1 MRFISSAL
9 VHALIVKA
17 LELSAEPHMPDLL
30 DRYPLTAG
38 SYHEMLD
45 ASGAVRPHWLR
56 FYEHL
61 QRSTP
66 AQLVQRQALV
76 ARQIQENGVTYN
88 VYADPK
94 GADRPWELDLLP
106 HLIPVEEWQ
115 QVAAGIAQRA
125 RLLNAVLAD
134 VYGPQTLIAEGLLP
148 TELVFGHNNFLWPC
162 QGVVPPE
169 GTFLHAYA
177 VDLART
183 PDGRWWVTADRTQA
197 PSGAGYALENR
208 VIVSR
213 AFPELYRDLDVQHL
227 SGFFRTLQET
237 LARQAPSSNEAPLV
251 VLLTPGRFNESYF
264 EHLYLAGQLGYPL
277 VEGSDLTVRDATVY
291 LKTLGGLRRVHAIMR
306 RLDDDFCD
314 PLELRTD
321 SALGVPGLLEAVRQG
336 RVLVANALGSGVLE
350 SPGLLGFLPRIN
362 EHLFGEKLIL
372 PSVATWWC
380 GEPPVLAQA
389 LEKMPE
395 LLIKPAFASQS
406 FAPVLGRDL
415 SDEQRQ
421 ALATRMQAR
430 PYAYV
435 AQEIAQLSHA
445 PIWQGEEGQLQPR
458 AIGMRVY
465 AVATAD
471 GYRVLPGGLTRVAA
485 DADAEVVS
493 MQRGG
498 ASKDTWIVGER
509 SSGSEPWK
517 AGHALGVHDLI
528 RRDPN
533 LPSRVVENL
542 FWFGRY
548 CERCDDSARL
558 LRIILARYID
568 GNDPSALH
576 AAVTLG
582 ERLNLLPKDDPEAP
596 LTLDERLLAAL
607 LGEEW
612 PFSLRSNLQRLQWA
626 ASQVR
631 GKLSRE
637 NWQALVELQR
647 EAMSL
652 ETDAPDLGE
661 LLDFLNRLVMSLAAL
676 SGFALDD
683 MTRDEGWRFLMIGR
697 RIERLQFL
705 STSLAAFLYSDAA
718 CDQDALEWLLELG
731 NSSITYRSRYLALPQ
746 LIPVLDLLLLDEQ
759 NPHAVLFQLK
769 LVARSLKRLN
779 EDFGVPAD
787 NSLVL
792 FTQRLASF
800 DLGCLENGLFGQS
813 SVQAALHGLA
823 DLLQR
828 IGDTSGQVSDRLALR
843 HFAHVDDVSQRTVS
857 V

>member
-1 MRFISSAL
+1 
-9 VHALIVKA
+9 
-17 LELSAEPHMPDLL
+17 MPDLL
-30 DRYPLTAG
+30 DRYPLTPG
-38 SYHEMLD
+38 TYHELLD
-45 ASGAVRPHWLR
+45 DGGAVRAHWRPLL
-56 FYEHL
+56 EQL

-66 AQLVQRQALV
+66 AQLAQRQALL

-106 HLIPVEEWQ
+106 HIIPADEWQ
-115 QVAAGIAQRA
+115 RVAAGIAQRA

-134 VYGPQTLIAEGLLP
+134 LYGPQTLIRDGLLP
-148 TELVFGHNNFLWPC
+148 AELVFGHNNFLWPC
-162 QGVVPPE
+162 QGIQPPA
-169 GTFLHAYA
+169 GTFLHLFA

-208 VIVSR
+208 TIVSR
-213 AFPELYRDLDVQHL
+213 AFPDLYRDLRVHHL
-227 SGFFRTLQET
+227 AGFFRTLQET
-237 LARQAPSSNEAPLV
+237 LVRQAPSDAEAPLV

-264 EHLYLAGQLGYPL
+264 EHLYLARQLGYPL
-277 VEGSDLTVRDATVY
+277 VEGGDLTVRDATVY
-291 LKTLGGLRRVHAIMR
+291 LKTLSGLQRVHAIMR

-350 SPGLLGFLPRIN
+350 SPGLLGFLPQIN
-362 EHLFGEKLIL
+362 QHLFGEELIL
-372 PSVATWWC
+372 PSIATWWC

-389 LEKMPE
+389 LEKLPE
-395 LLIKPAFASQS
+395 LLIKPAFPSQS
-406 FAPVLGRDL
+406 FVPVFGRDL
-415 SDEQRQ
+415 NDEQRQ
-421 ALATRMQAR
+421 ALAERIRAR

-435 AQEIAQLSHA
+435 AQELAQLSQA
-445 PIWQGEEGQLQPR
+445 PIWQAEEGALQPR

-465 AVATAD
+465 AVASAD

-485 DADAEVVS
+485 EADAEVVS

-498 ASKDTWIVGER
+498 ASKDTWVLSERMPSGEQWRTQR
-509 SSGSEPWK
+509 S
-517 AGHALGVHDLI
+517 LGVRDLV
-528 RRDPN
+528 RRDPY

-558 LRIILARYID
+558 LRIMLARYVD
-568 GNDPSALH
+568 GDDPQALQ
-576 AAVTLG
+576 AAVELG
-582 ERLNLLPKDDPEAP
+582 ESLMLLPEEGELP
-596 LTLDERLLAAL
+596 ERLLAAL
-607 LGEEW
+607 LGDDW

-647 EAMSL
+647 EALSL
-652 ETDAPDLGE
+652 ESEDPNFGE

-705 STSLAAFLYSDAA
+705 SSSLAAFLRGIAVF
-718 CDQDALEWLLELG
+718 DQAGLAWLLELG
-731 NSSITYRSRYLALPQ
+731 NSSITYRSRYLAVPQ

-769 LVARSLKRLN
+769 LVSRTLRRLN
-779 EDFGVPAD
+779 DDFGVPRESGLSQLAE
-787 NSLVL
+787 
-792 FTQRLASF
+792 RLGRF
-800 DLGCLENGLFGQS
+800 DLGNLESALFGETG
-813 SVQAALHGLA
+813 VRDVLDGLA
-823 DLLQR
+823 ELLQE
-828 IGDTSGQVSDRLALR
+828 IADASGQVSDRLALR
-843 HFAHVDDVSQRTVS
+843 HFAHVDDVSQQTVS

>member
-1 MRFISSAL
+1 
-9 VHALIVKA
+9 
-17 LELSAEPHMPDLL
+17 MPDLL

-38 SYHEMLD
+38 TYHELLD
-45 ASGAVRPHWLR
+45 GSGAVRPHWQRL
-56 FYEHL
+56 FDQV

-66 AQLVQRQALV
+66 AQLVQRQALL

-106 HLIPVEEWQ
+106 HVIAADEWQ
-115 QVAAGIAQRA
+115 QLSAGIAQRA

-134 VYGPQTLIAEGLLP
+134 LYGPQRLISEGLLP
-148 TELVFGHNNFLWPC
+148 AELVFGHNNFLWPC
-162 QGVVPPE
+162 QGIVPPE
-169 GTFLHAYA
+169 NAFLHLFA

-208 VIVSR
+208 TIVSR
-213 AFPELYRDLDVQHL
+213 AFPELYRDLKVQHL
-227 SGFFRTLQET
+227 AGFFRTLQET
-237 LARQAPSSNEAPLV
+237 LARQAPCDDDAPLV

-264 EHLYLAGQLGYPL
+264 EHLYLARQLGYPL
-277 VEGSDLTVRDATVY
+277 VEGGDLTVRDATVY
-291 LKTLGGLRRVHAIMR
+291 LKTLSGLRRVHAIMR

-362 EHLFGEKLIL
+362 QYLFGEELLL
-372 PSVATWWC
+372 PSIATWWC
-380 GEPPVLAQA
+380 GEAPVLAQA
-389 LEKMPE
+389 LEKLPE
-395 LLIKPAFASQS
+395 LLIKPAFPSQS
-406 FAPVLGRDL
+406 FAPVFGRDL
-415 SDEQRQ
+415 SEKQRQ
-421 ALATRMQAR
+421 ALAERMQAR

-435 AQEIAQLSHA
+435 AQELAQLSHA
-445 PIWQGEEGQLQPR
+445 PIWQAENGQLQPR
-458 AIGMRVY
+458 AIGMRMY
-465 AVATAD
+465 AVASGD

-498 ASKDTWIVGER
+498 ASKDTWVLGDRPPSGEQ
-509 SSGSEPWK
+509 WK
-517 AGHALGVHDLI
+517 TQRNVGVHDLV
-528 RRDPN
+528 RRDPY

-558 LRIILARYID
+558 LRIMLARYVD
-568 GNDPSALH
+568 GDDPQALQ
-576 AAVTLG
+576 AAVDLG
-582 ERLNLLPKDDPEAP
+582 ERLTLLPDEGELP
-596 LTLDERLLAAL
+596 ERLLAAL
-607 LGEEW
+607 LGEDW
-612 PFSLRSNLQRLQWA
+612 SFSLRSNLQRLQWA

-647 EAMSL
+647 EAMEL
-652 ETDAPDLGE
+652 DTDEPDFGE

-705 STSLAAFLYSDAA
+705 SSSLAAFLRGAGA
-718 CDQDALEWLLELG
+718 FDQAGLEWLLELG
-731 NSSITYRSRYLALPQ
+731 NSSITYRSRYLAVAQ

-769 LVARSLKRLN
+769 LVTRTLKRLN
-779 EDFGVPAD
+779 DDFGVPRETGLPQ
-787 NSLVL
+787 LVE
-792 FTQRLASF
+792 RLARF
-800 DLGCLENGLFGQS
+800 DLGCLENPLFGES
-813 SVQAALHGLA
+813 SVRAALTGLA
-823 DLLQR
+823 DLLQE
-828 IGDTSGQVSDRLALR
+828 IAEASGQVSDRLALR

>member
-1 MRFISSAL
+1 L
-9 VHALIVKA
+9 
-17 LELSAEPHMPDLL
+17 LSAELSMPDLL

-38 SYHEMLD
+38 TYHELLD
-45 ASGAVRPHWLR
+45 GSGAVRPHWRRL
-56 FYEHL
+56 FDQL
-61 QRSTP
+61 QRNTP
-66 AQLVQRQALV
+66 AQLVQRQALL

-106 HLIPVEEWQ
+106 HVIAADEWQ
-115 QVAAGIAQRA
+115 QLSAGIAQRA

-134 VYGPQTLIAEGLLP
+134 LYGPQRLISEGLLP
-148 TELVFGHNNFLWPC
+148 AELVFGHNNFLWPC
-162 QGVVPPE
+162 QHIAPPE
-169 GTFLHAYA
+169 EIFLHLYA

-208 VIVSR
+208 TIVSR
-213 AFPELYRDLDVQHL
+213 AFPELYRDLKVQHL
-227 SGFFRTLQET
+227 AGFFRTLQET
-237 LARQAPSSNEAPLV
+237 LTRQAPCDDDAPLV

-264 EHLYLAGQLGYPL
+264 EHLYLARQLGYPL
-277 VEGSDLTVRDATVY
+277 VEGGDLTVRDATVY
-291 LKTLGGLRRVHAIMR
+291 LKTLSGLRRVHAIMR

-350 SPGLLGFLPRIN
+350 SPGLLGFLPKIN
-362 EHLFGEKLIL
+362 HYLFGEELIL
-372 PSVATWWC
+372 PSIATWWC
-380 GEPPVLAQA
+380 GEAPVLAQA
-389 LEKMPE
+389 LEKLPE
-395 LLIKPAFASQS
+395 LLIKPAFPSQS
-406 FAPVLGRDL
+406 FTPVFGRDL
-415 SDEQRQ
+415 SEKQRQ
-421 ALATRMQAR
+421 TLGERMQAR

-435 AQEIAQLSHA
+435 AQELAQLSQA
-445 PIWQGEEGQLQPR
+445 PIWQADNGQLQPR
-458 AIGMRVY
+458 AIGMRMY
-465 AVATAD
+465 AVAGSD

-485 DADAEVVS
+485 EADAEVVS

-498 ASKDTWIVGER
+498 ASKDTWVLGDRPPSGEQ
-509 SSGSEPWK
+509 WK
-517 AGHALGVHDLI
+517 SQRNVGVHDLV
-528 RRDPN
+528 RRDPY

-558 LRIILARYID
+558 LRIMLARYVD
-568 GNDPSALH
+568 GDDPQALQ
-576 AAVTLG
+576 AAVDLG
-582 ERLNLLPKDDPEAP
+582 ERLTLLPDEGELP
-596 LTLDERLLAAL
+596 ERLLAAL
-607 LGEEW
+607 LGEDW
-612 PFSLRSNLQRLQWA
+612 SFSLRSNLQRLQWA

-647 EAMSL
+647 EAMAL
-652 ETDAPDLGE
+652 DTDEPDFGE

-705 STSLAAFLYSDAA
+705 SSSLAAFLRGAGA
-718 CDQDALEWLLELG
+718 FDQAGLEWLLELG
-731 NSSITYRSRYLALPQ
+731 NSSITYRSRYLAVAQ

-769 LVARSLKRLN
+769 LVTRTLKRLN
-779 EDFGVPAD
+779 DDFGVPREAGLPQ
-787 NSLVL
+787 LVE
-792 FTQRLASF
+792 RLARF
-800 DLGCLENGLFGQS
+800 DLGCLENPLFGEA
-813 SVQAALHGLA
+813 SVRAALNGLA
-823 DLLQR
+823 DLLQD
-828 IGDTSGQVSDRLALR
+828 IADASGQVSDRLALR

>member
-1 MRFISSAL
+1 
-9 VHALIVKA
+9 
-17 LELSAEPHMPDLL
+17 MPDLL
-30 DRYPLTAG
+30 DRYPLTTG
-38 SYHEMLD
+38 TYHELLD
-45 ASGAVRPHWLR
+45 DSGAVRTHWRRL
-56 FYEHL
+56 FDQL

-66 AQLVQRQALV
+66 AQLLQRQSLL

-106 HLIPVEEWQ
+106 HVIEPQEWKHLS
-115 QVAAGIAQRA
+115 AGIAQRA

-134 VYGPQTLIAEGLLP
+134 LYGPQRLISEGLLP
-148 TELVFGHNNFLWPC
+148 AELVFGHNNFLWPC
-162 QGVVPPE
+162 QGIAPPD
-169 GTFLHAYA
+169 GSFLHLYA
-177 VDLART
+177 VDLARA

-208 VIVSR
+208 MIVSR
-213 AFPELYRDLDVQHL
+213 AFPDLYRDLKVRHL

-237 LARQAPSSNEAPLV
+237 LARQAPSDGESPLV

-264 EHLYLAGQLGYPL
+264 EHLYLARQLGYPL
-277 VEGSDLTVRDATVY
+277 VEGGDLTVRDATVY
-291 LKTLGGLRRVHAIMR
+291 LKTLSGLRRVHAIMR

-350 SPGLLGFLPRIN
+350 SPGLLGFLPKIN
-362 EHLFGEKLIL
+362 QYLFGEELLL
-372 PSVATWWC
+372 PSIATWWC

-389 LEKMPE
+389 LEKLPK
-395 LLIKPAFASQS
+395 LLIKPAFPSQS
-406 FAPVLGRDL
+406 FSPVFGRDL
-415 SDEQRQ
+415 SEAQRGQ
-421 ALATRMQAR
+421 LAARMQAR

-435 AQEIAQLSHA
+435 AQELAQLSQA
-445 PIWQGEEGQLQPR
+445 PVWQAEDGQIQPR
-458 AIGMRVY
+458 AIGMRMY
-465 AVATAD
+465 AVSGKD
-471 GYRVLPGGLTRVAA
+471 DYRVLPGGLTRVAA
-485 DADAEVVS
+485 EADAEVVS

-498 ASKDTWIVGER
+498 ASKDTWVLSEQAPGGEQ
-509 SSGSEPWK
+509 WK
-517 AGHALGVHDLI
+517 AQRTVGVHDLV
-528 RRDPN
+528 RRDPY

-548 CERCDDSARL
+548 CERCDGSARL
-558 LRIILARYID
+558 LRIMLARYVD
-568 GNDPSALH
+568 GDDPQALQSAV
-576 AAVTLG
+576 ALG
-582 ERLNLLPKDDPEAP
+582 ESLMLLPEEGELP
-596 LTLDERLLAAL
+596 ERLLAAL
-607 LGEEW
+607 LGDDW
-612 PFSLRSNLQRLQWA
+612 SFSLRSNLQRLQWA

-647 EAMSL
+647 EAMEL
-652 ETDAPDLGE
+652 ETEEADFGE

-697 RIERLQFL
+697 RLERLQFL
-705 STSLAAFLYSDAA
+705 SSSLAAFLRSDAVF
-718 CDQDALEWLLELG
+718 DQAGLEWLLELG
-731 NSSITYRSRYLALPQ
+731 NSSITYRSRYLAVAQ

-769 LVARSLKRLN
+769 LVARTLKRLN
-779 EDFGVPAD
+779 DDFAAPRETALPE
-787 NSLVL
+787 LVV
-792 FTQRLASF
+792 RLSRF
-800 DLGCLENGLFGQS
+800 DLRCLENPLFGEAS
-813 SVQAALHGLA
+813 LRAALDGLA
-823 DLLQR
+823 DLLQEVA
-828 IGDTSGQVSDRLALR
+828 DVSGQVSDRLALR

>member
-1 MRFISSAL
+1 
-9 VHALIVKA
+9 
-17 LELSAEPHMPDLL
+17 MPDLL
-30 DRYPLTAG
+30 DRYPLTPG
-38 SYHEMLD
+38 TYHELLD
-45 ASGAVRPHWLR
+45 DSGTVRPHWRRLLDQ
-56 FYEHL
+56 L

-66 AQLVQRQALV
+66 AQLVQRQALL

-106 HLIPVEEWQ
+106 HIIDAREWKHLS
-115 QVAAGIAQRA
+115 AGIAQRA

-134 VYGPQTLIAEGLLP
+134 LYGPQRLIREGLLP
-148 TELVFGHNNFLWPC
+148 AELVFGHNHFLWPC
-162 QGVVPPE
+162 QGIAPPDAS
-169 GTFLHAYA
+169 FLHLYA

-208 VIVSR
+208 MIVSR
-213 AFPELYRDLDVQHL
+213 AFPELYRDLKVRHL

-237 LARQAPSSNEAPLV
+237 LARQAPSDGEPPLV

-264 EHLYLAGQLGYPL
+264 EHLYLARQLGYPL
-277 VEGSDLTVRDATVY
+277 VEGGDLTVRDATVY
-291 LKTLGGLRRVHAIMR
+291 LKTLSGLRRVHAIMR

-362 EHLFGEKLIL
+362 EYLFGEALLL
-372 PSVATWWC
+372 PSIATWWC

-389 LEKMPE
+389 LEKLPE
-395 LLIKPAFASQS
+395 LLIKPAFPSQS
-406 FAPVLGRDL
+406 FSPVLGRDL
-415 SDEQRQ
+415 SEEQR
-421 ALATRMQAR
+421 ARLAARMQAR

-435 AQEIAQLSHA
+435 AQELAQLSQA
-445 PIWQGEEGQLQPR
+445 PVWQAEDEQIQAR

-465 AVATAD
+465 AVAGKGD
-471 GYRVLPGGLTRVAA
+471 YRVLSGGLTRVAA
-485 DADAEVVS
+485 EADAEVVS

-498 ASKDTWIVGER
+498 ASKDTWVLAEQAPEGEQWAAQR
-509 SSGSEPWK
+509 TV
-517 AGHALGVHDLI
+517 GVHDLV
-528 RRDPN
+528 RRDPY

-558 LRIILARYID
+558 LRIMLARYVD
-568 GNDPSALH
+568 GDDPYALQSAVAL
-576 AAVTLG
+576 AESLM
-582 ERLNLLPKDDPEAP
+582 LLPEEGELP
-596 LTLDERLLAAL
+596 ERLLAAL
-607 LGEEW
+607 LGEDW
-612 PFSLRSNLQRLQWA
+612 SFSLRSNLQRLQWA

-647 EAMSL
+647 EAMEL
-652 ETDAPDLGE
+652 DTAEPDFGE

-697 RIERLQFL
+697 RLERLQFL
-705 STSLAAFLYSDAA
+705 SSSLAAFLRGEAVF
-718 CDQDALEWLLELG
+718 DQAGLEGLLELG
-731 NSSITYRSRYLALPQ
+731 NSSITYRSRYLAVAQ

-769 LVARSLKRLN
+769 LVARTLKRLN
-779 EDFGVPAD
+779 EDFGAPRDLALPD
-787 NSLVL
+787 LVM
-792 FTQRLASF
+792 RLSRF
-800 DLGCLENGLFGQS
+800 DLRCLENPLFGDTS
-813 SVQAALHGLA
+813 LRAALDGLA
-823 DLLQR
+823 DLLQEVA
-828 IGDTSGQVSDRLALR
+828 DASGQVSDRLALR

>member
-1 MRFISSAL
+1 
-9 VHALIVKA
+9 
-17 LELSAEPHMPDLL
+17 MPDLL
-30 DRYPLTAG
+30 DRYPLTPG
-38 SYHEMLD
+38 TYHEMLD
-45 ASGAVRPHWLR
+45 ASGAVRPHWRML
-56 FYEHL
+56 YEHL

-66 AQLVQRQALV
+66 GQLIQRQALLS
-76 ARQIQENGVTYN
+76 RQIQENGVTYN

-106 HLIPVEEWQ
+106 HLIPAQEWAV
-115 QVAAGIAQRA
+115 VAAGIAQRA

-134 VYGPQTLIAEGLLP
+134 LYGPQTLIADGLLP
-148 TELVFGHNNFLWPC
+148 AELVFGHNNYLWPC
-162 QGVVPPE
+162 QGVKPPE
-169 GTFLHAYA
+169 GTFLHMYA

-208 VIVSR
+208 QIVSR
-213 AFPELYRDLDVQHL
+213 AFPDLYRDLQVQHVA
-227 SGFFRTLQET
+227 GFFRALQET
-237 LARQAPSSNEAPLV
+237 LVRQAPSDREAPLV

-264 EHLYLAGQLGYPL
+264 EHLYLARQLGYPL
-277 VEGSDLTVRDATVY
+277 VEGGDLTVRDATVY
-291 LKTLGGLRRVHAIMR
+291 LKTLSGLRRVHAIMR

-350 SPGLLGFLPRIN
+350 SPGLLGFLPKIN
-362 EHLFGEKLIL
+362 QHLFNEELIL

-389 LEKMPE
+389 LEKLPE
-395 LLIKPAFASQS
+395 LLIKPAFPSQS
-406 FAPVLGRDL
+406 FAPVFGRDL
-415 SDEQRQ
+415 NEEQRQ
-421 ALATRMQAR
+421 ALAARMQAR

-435 AQEIAQLSHA
+435 AQELAQLSHA
-445 PIWQGEEGQLQPR
+445 PVWLSDGEQLQPR

-465 AVATAD
+465 AVASAD
-471 GYRVLPGGLTRVAA
+471 GYQVLPGGLTRVAA
-485 DADAEVVS
+485 EADADVVS

-498 ASKDTWIVGER
+498 ASKDTWVLGER
-509 SSGSEPWK
+509 DDGIKPWK
-517 AGHALGVHDLI
+517 GQRTLGARDLV
-528 RRDPN
+528 RRDPY

-548 CERCDDSARL
+548 CERCDDAARL
-558 LRIILARYID
+558 LRIMLTRYVDGDDPLALTA
-568 GNDPSALH
+568 SVKLA
-576 AAVTLG
+576 
-582 ERLNLLPKDDPEAP
+582 ESLNLLPDEEEGD
-596 LTLDERLLAAL
+596 LHERLLAAL
-607 LGEEW
+607 LGEDW
-612 PFSLRSNLQRLQWA
+612 SFSLRANLQRLQWA

-647 EAMSL
+647 EALSL
-652 ETDAPDLGE
+652 ETEDPDFGE
-661 LLDFLNRLVMSLAAL
+661 LMDFLNRLVMSLAAL

-705 STSLAAFLYSDAA
+705 SVSLAAFLRDAA
-718 CDQDALEWLLELG
+718 VNDQAGLEWLLELG
-731 NSSITYRSRYLALPQ
+731 NSSITYRSRYLAVPQ

-769 LVARSLKRLN
+769 LVSRSLNRLN
-779 EDFGVPAD
+779 QEFGAPRD
-787 NSLVL
+787 TSLPL
-792 FTQRLASF
+792 LIQRLSIF
-800 DLGCLENGLFGQS
+800 DVGSLENPLFGKS
-813 SVQAALHGLA
+813 SVGAVLKGLA
-823 DLLQR
+823 DLLQE
-828 IGDTSGQVSDRLALR
+828 IGVAAGQVSDRLALR

>member
-1 MRFISSAL
+1 
-9 VHALIVKA
+9 
-17 LELSAEPHMPDLL
+17 MPDLL
-30 DRYPLTAG
+30 DRYPLTTG
-38 SYHEMLD
+38 TYHELLD
-45 ASGAVRPHWLR
+45 DSGAVRPHWRRL
-56 FYEHL
+56 FDQL
-61 QRSTP
+61 QRSTS
-66 AQLVQRQALV
+66 AHLIQRQALL

-106 HLIPVEEWQ
+106 HVIDAQEWKQ
-115 QVAAGIAQRA
+115 LSAGIAQRA

-134 VYGPQTLIAEGLLP
+134 LYGPQRLISEGLLP
-148 TELVFGHNNFLWPC
+148 AELVFGHNNFLWPC
-162 QGVVPPE
+162 QGIAPPD
-169 GTFLHAYA
+169 GIFLHLYA

-208 VIVSR
+208 MIVSR
-213 AFPELYRDLDVQHL
+213 AFPDLYRDLKVQHL

-237 LARQAPSSNEAPLV
+237 LARQAPSESEPPLV

-264 EHLYLAGQLGYPL
+264 EHLYLARQLGYPL
-277 VEGSDLTVRDATVY
+277 VEGGDLTVRDATVY
-291 LKTLGGLRRVHAIMR
+291 LKTLSGLRRVHAIMR

-350 SPGLLGFLPRIN
+350 SPGLLGFLPKIN
-362 EHLFGEKLIL
+362 QYLFGEELML
-372 PSVATWWC
+372 PSIATWWC

-389 LEKMPE
+389 LEKLPQ
-395 LLIKPAFASQS
+395 LLIKPAFPSQS
-406 FAPVLGRDL
+406 FSPVFGRDL
-415 SDEQRQ
+415 NEEQRGQ
-421 ALATRMQAR
+421 LAARMQAR

-435 AQEIAQLSHA
+435 AQELAQLSQA
-445 PIWQGEEGQLQPR
+445 PVWQAEDGQLQPR

-465 AVATAD
+465 AVSGED
-471 GYRVLPGGLTRVAA
+471 DYRVLPGGLTRVAA
-485 DADAEVVS
+485 EADAEVVS

-498 ASKDTWIVGER
+498 ASKDTWVLGEQAP
-509 SSGSEPWK
+509 GGEQWK
-517 AGHALGVHDLI
+517 AQRTVGVHDLV
-528 RRDPN
+528 RRDPY

-558 LRIILARYID
+558 LRIMLARYVD
-568 GNDPSALH
+568 GDDPQALKSA
-576 AAVTLG
+576 VSLG
-582 ERLNLLPKDDPEAP
+582 ESLMLLPEEGELP
-596 LTLDERLLAAL
+596 ERLQAAL
-607 LGEEW
+607 LGDDW
-612 PFSLRSNLQRLQWA
+612 SFSLRSNLQRLQWA

-647 EAMSL
+647 EAMEL
-652 ETDAPDLGE
+652 ETEEPDFGE

-697 RIERLQFL
+697 RLERLQFL
-705 STSLAAFLYSDAA
+705 SSSLAAFLRGEAVF
-718 CDQDALEWLLELG
+718 DQAGLEWLLELG
-731 NSSITYRSRYLALPQ
+731 NSSITYRSRYLAVAQ

-769 LVARSLKRLN
+769 LVTRTLKRLN
-779 EDFGVPAD
+779 DDFGVPRETALPE
-787 NSLVL
+787 LVA
-792 FTQRLASF
+792 RLSRF
-800 DLGCLENGLFGQS
+800 DLRCLENPLFGEAS
-813 SVQAALHGLA
+813 LRAALDGLA
-823 DLLQR
+823 DLLQEVA
-828 IGDTSGQVSDRLALR
+828 DASGQVSDRLALR

>member
-1 MRFISSAL
+1 
-9 VHALIVKA
+9 
-17 LELSAEPHMPDLL
+17 MPDLL
-30 DRYPLTAG
+30 DRYPLTTG
-38 SYHEMLD
+38 TYHELLD
-45 ASGAVRPHWLR
+45 DNGAVRPHWRRL
-56 FYEHL
+56 FDQL

-66 AQLVQRQALV
+66 AHLIQRQALL

-106 HLIPVEEWQ
+106 HVIDPQEWKHLS
-115 QVAAGIAQRA
+115 AGIAQRA

-134 VYGPQTLIAEGLLP
+134 LYGPQRLISEGLLP
-148 TELVFGHNNFLWPC
+148 AELVFGHNNFLWPC
-162 QGVVPPE
+162 QGIVPPD
-169 GTFLHAYA
+169 GSFLHLYA

-208 VIVSR
+208 MIVSR
-213 AFPELYRDLDVQHL
+213 AFPELYRDLRVRHL

-237 LARQAPSSNEAPLV
+237 LARQAPSDGESPLV

-264 EHLYLAGQLGYPL
+264 EHLYLARQLGYPL
-277 VEGSDLTVRDATVY
+277 VEGGDLTVRDATVY
-291 LKTLGGLRRVHAIMR
+291 LKTLSGLRRVHAIMR

-350 SPGLLGFLPRIN
+350 SPGLLGFLPKISQY
-362 EHLFGEKLIL
+362 LFGEELIL
-372 PSVATWWC
+372 PSIATWWC

-389 LEKMPE
+389 LEKLPQ
-395 LLIKPAFASQS
+395 LLIKPAFPSQS
-406 FAPVLGRDL
+406 FTPVFGRDL
-415 SDEQRQ
+415 NEVQRGQ
-421 ALATRMQAR
+421 LAARMQAR

-435 AQEIAQLSHA
+435 AQELAQLSQA
-445 PIWQGEEGQLQPR
+445 PVWQAEDGHIQPR

-465 AVATAD
+465 AVSGKD
-471 GYRVLPGGLTRVAA
+471 DYRVLSGGLTRVAA
-485 DADAEVVS
+485 EADAEVVS

-498 ASKDTWIVGER
+498 ASKDTWVLGEQVPGGEQWTAQR
-509 SSGSEPWK
+509 TV
-517 AGHALGVHDLI
+517 GVHDLV
-528 RRDPN
+528 RRDPY

-558 LRIILARYID
+558 LRIMLGRYVD
-568 GNDPSALH
+568 GDDPQALQSAV
-576 AAVTLG
+576 ALG
-582 ERLNLLPKDDPEAP
+582 ESLMLLPEEGE
-596 LTLDERLLAAL
+596 LHERLLAAL
-607 LGEEW
+607 LGDDW
-612 PFSLRSNLQRLQWA
+612 SFSLRSNLQRLQWA

-647 EAMSL
+647 EAAEL
-652 ETDAPDLGE
+652 ETEEPDFGE

-697 RIERLQFL
+697 RLERLQFL
-705 STSLAAFLYSDAA
+705 SSSLAAFLRSDAVF
-718 CDQDALEWLLELG
+718 DQAGLEWLLELG
-731 NSSITYRSRYLALPQ
+731 NSSITYRSRYLAVAQ

-769 LVARSLKRLN
+769 LVARTLKRLN
-779 EDFGVPAD
+779 DDFGAPKETALPE
-787 NSLVL
+787 LV
-792 FTQRLASF
+792 TRLSRF
-800 DLGCLENGLFGQS
+800 DLRCLENPLFGEAS
-813 SVQAALHGLA
+813 LRAALDGLA
-823 DLLQR
+823 DLLQEVADV
-828 IGDTSGQVSDRLALR
+828 GGQVSDRLALR

>member
-1 MRFISSAL
+1 
-9 VHALIVKA
+9 
-17 LELSAEPHMPDLL
+17 MPDLL
-30 DRYPLTAG
+30 DRYPLTTG
-38 SYHEMLD
+38 TYHELLD
-45 ASGAVRPHWLR
+45 DSGAVRAHWQRL
-56 FYEHL
+56 FDQL

-66 AQLVQRQALV
+66 AQLVQRQALL

-106 HLIPVEEWQ
+106 HIIDAQEWKLLS
-115 QVAAGIAQRA
+115 AGIAQRA

-134 VYGPQTLIAEGLLP
+134 LYGPQRLISEGLLP
-148 TELVFGHNNFLWPC
+148 AELVFGHNNFLWPC
-162 QGVVPPE
+162 QGITPPD
-169 GTFLHAYA
+169 GNFLHLYA

-208 VIVSR
+208 TIVSR
-213 AFPELYRDLDVQHL
+213 AFPDLYRDLKVQHL

-237 LARQAPSSNEAPLV
+237 LARQAPSDGEPPLV

-264 EHLYLAGQLGYPL
+264 EHLYLARQLGYPL
-277 VEGSDLTVRDATVY
+277 VEGGDLTVRDATVY
-291 LKTLGGLRRVHAIMR
+291 LKTLSGLRRVHAIMR

-350 SPGLLGFLPRIN
+350 SPGLLGFLPKIN
-362 EHLFGEKLIL
+362 QYLFGEELML
-372 PSVATWWC
+372 PSIATWWC

-389 LEKMPE
+389 LEKLPQ
-395 LLIKPAFASQS
+395 LLIKPAFPSQS
-406 FAPVLGRDL
+406 FTPVFGRDL
-415 SDEQRQ
+415 DEKQRAQ
-421 ALATRMQAR
+421 LAARMQAR

-435 AQEIAQLSHA
+435 AQELAQLSQA
-445 PIWQGEEGQLQPR
+445 PVWQAEDGQIQPR

-465 AVATAD
+465 AVSGKNA
-471 GYRVLPGGLTRVAA
+471 YRVLPGGLTRVAA
-485 DADAEVVS
+485 EADAEVVS

-498 ASKDTWIVGER
+498 ASKDTWVLGEQAPA
-509 SSGSEPWK
+509 GEQWK
-517 AGHALGVHDLI
+517 AQRTVGVHDLV
-528 RRDPN
+528 RRDPY

-558 LRIILARYID
+558 LRIMLARYVD
-568 GNDPSALH
+568 GDDPQALQSA
-576 AAVTLG
+576 VSLG
-582 ERLNLLPKDDPEAP
+582 ESLMLLPEEGELP
-596 LTLDERLLAAL
+596 ERLMAAM
-607 LGEEW
+607 LGDDW
-612 PFSLRSNLQRLQWA
+612 SFSLRSNLQRLQWA

-647 EAMSL
+647 EAVEL
-652 ETDAPDLGE
+652 ETSEPDFGE

-697 RIERLQFL
+697 RLERLQFL
-705 STSLAAFLYSDAA
+705 SSSLAAFLRGEAVF
-718 CDQDALEWLLELG
+718 DQAGLEWLLELG
-731 NSSITYRSRYLALPQ
+731 NSSITYRSRYLAVAQ

-769 LVARSLKRLN
+769 LVARTLKRLN
-779 EDFGVPAD
+779 DDFAAPRETALPA
-787 NSLVL
+787 LV
-792 FTQRLASF
+792 TRLSRF
-800 DLGCLENGLFGQS
+800 DLRCLENPLFGEAS
-813 SVQAALHGLA
+813 LRAALDGLA
-823 DLLQR
+823 DLLQEVA
-828 IGDTSGQVSDRLALR
+828 DVSAQVSDRLALR

>member
-1 MRFISSAL
+1 
-9 VHALIVKA
+9 
-17 LELSAEPHMPDLL
+17 MPDLL
-30 DRYPLTAG
+30 DRYPLTTG
-38 SYHEMLD
+38 TYHELLD
-45 ASGAVRPHWLR
+45 DSGAVRAHWQRL
-56 FYEHL
+56 FDQL

-66 AQLVQRQALV
+66 AQLVQRQALL

-106 HLIPVEEWQ
+106 HVIDAQEWKLLS
-115 QVAAGIAQRA
+115 AGIAQRA

-134 VYGPQTLIAEGLLP
+134 LYGPQRLISEGLLP
-148 TELVFGHNNFLWPC
+148 AELVFGHNNFLWPC
-162 QGVVPPE
+162 QGITPPD
-169 GTFLHAYA
+169 GNFLHLYA

-208 VIVSR
+208 TIVSR
-213 AFPELYRDLDVQHL
+213 AFPDLYRDLKVQHL

-237 LARQAPSSNEAPLV
+237 LARQAPSDGEPPLV

-264 EHLYLAGQLGYPL
+264 EHLYLARQLGYPL
-277 VEGSDLTVRDATVY
+277 VEGGDLTVRDATVY
-291 LKTLGGLRRVHAIMR
+291 LKTLSGLRRVHAIMR

-350 SPGLLGFLPRIN
+350 SPGLLGFLPKIN
-362 EHLFGEKLIL
+362 QYLFGEELML
-372 PSVATWWC
+372 PSIATWWC

-389 LEKMPE
+389 LEKLPQ
-395 LLIKPAFASQS
+395 LLIKPAFPSQS
-406 FAPVLGRDL
+406 FTPVFGRDL
-415 SDEQRQ
+415 DEKQRAQ
-421 ALATRMQAR
+421 LAARMQAR

-435 AQEIAQLSHA
+435 AQELAQLSQA
-445 PIWQGEEGQLQPR
+445 PVWQAEDGQIQPR

-465 AVATAD
+465 AVSGKND
-471 GYRVLPGGLTRVAA
+471 YRVLPGGLTRVAA
-485 DADAEVVS
+485 EADAEVVS

-498 ASKDTWIVGER
+498 ASKDTWVLGEQAPA
-509 SSGSEPWK
+509 GEQWK
-517 AGHALGVHDLI
+517 AQRTVGVHDLV
-528 RRDPN
+528 RRDPY

-558 LRIILARYID
+558 LRIMLARYVD
-568 GNDPSALH
+568 GDDPQALQSA
-576 AAVTLG
+576 VSLG
-582 ERLNLLPKDDPEAP
+582 ESLMLLPEEGELP
-596 LTLDERLLAAL
+596 ERLMAAM
-607 LGEEW
+607 LGDDW
-612 PFSLRSNLQRLQWA
+612 SFSLRSNLQRLQWA

-647 EAMSL
+647 EAVEL
-652 ETDAPDLGE
+652 ETSEPDFGE

-697 RIERLQFL
+697 RLERLQFL
-705 STSLAAFLYSDAA
+705 SSSLAAFLRGEAVF
-718 CDQDALEWLLELG
+718 DQAGLEWLLELG
-731 NSSITYRSRYLALPQ
+731 NSSITYRSRYLAVAQ

-769 LVARSLKRLN
+769 LVARTLKRLN
-779 EDFGVPAD
+779 DDFAAPRETALPA
-787 NSLVL
+787 LV
-792 FTQRLASF
+792 TRLSRF
-800 DLGCLENGLFGQS
+800 DLRCLENPLFGEAS
-813 SVQAALHGLA
+813 LRAALDGLA
-823 DLLQR
+823 DLLQEVA
-828 IGDTSGQVSDRLALR
+828 DVSAQVSDRLALR

>member
-1 MRFISSAL
+1 
-9 VHALIVKA
+9 
-17 LELSAEPHMPDLL
+17 MPDLL

-38 SYHEMLD
+38 TYHELLD
-45 ASGAVRPHWLR
+45 EGGAVRPHWRRL
-56 FYEHL
+56 YEQL

-66 AQLVQRQALV
+66 AQLAQRQALLT
-76 ARQIQENGVTYN
+76 RQIHENGVTYN

-106 HLIPVEEWQ
+106 HVIAADEWQ
-115 QVAAGIAQRA
+115 QLSAGIAQRA

-134 VYGPQTLIAEGLLP
+134 LYGPQHLISEGLLP
-148 TELVFGHNNFLWPC
+148 AELVFGHNNFLWPC
-162 QGVVPPE
+162 QGIQPPD
-169 GTFLHAYA
+169 GAFLHLYA

-208 VIVSR
+208 MIVSR
-213 AFPELYRDLDVQHL
+213 AFPDLYRDLRVQHL
-227 SGFFRTLQET
+227 AGFFRTLQET
-237 LARQAPSSNEAPLV
+237 LARQAPRDTEAPLI

-264 EHLYLAGQLGYPL
+264 EHLYLARQLGYPL
-277 VEGSDLTVRDATVY
+277 VEGGDLTVRDATVY
-291 LKTLGGLRRVHAIMR
+291 LKTLSGLRRVHAIMR

-350 SPGLLGFLPRIN
+350 SPGLLGFLPKISQY
-362 EHLFGEKLIL
+362 LFGEELIL
-372 PSVATWWC
+372 PSIATWWC
-380 GEPPVLAQA
+380 GEAPVLEQA
-389 LEKMPE
+389 LEKLPE
-395 LLIKPAFASQS
+395 LLIKPAFPSQS
-406 FAPVLGRDL
+406 FAPVFGRDL
-415 SDEQRQ
+415 SEEERQ
-421 ALATRMQAR
+421 ALAERMRAR

-435 AQEIAQLSHA
+435 AQELAQLSQA
-445 PIWQGEEGQLQPR
+445 PIWQADDARLQPR

-465 AVATAD
+465 AVASNS

-498 ASKDTWIVGER
+498 ASKDTWVLGER
-509 SSGSEPWK
+509 APSGEQWK
-517 AGHALGVHDLI
+517 AQRTIGVHDLV
-528 RRDPN
+528 RLDPY

-558 LRIILARYID
+558 LRIMLARYVD
-568 GNDPSALH
+568 GDDPQALQ
-576 AAVTLG
+576 AAVDLG
-582 ERLNLLPKDDPEAP
+582 ESLMLLPEEGELP
-596 LTLDERLLAAL
+596 ERLLAAL
-607 LGEEW
+607 LGEDW
-612 PFSLRSNLQRLQWA
+612 SFSLRANLQRLQWA

-647 EAMSL
+647 EAVEL
-652 ETDAPDLGE
+652 DTEEPDFGE

-705 STSLAAFLYSDAA
+705 SSSLAAFLRGTAA
-718 CDQDALEWLLELG
+718 ADQAGLEWLLELG
-731 NSSITYRSRYLALPQ
+731 NSSITYRSRYLAVPQ

-769 LVARSLKRLN
+769 LVTRTLKRLN
-779 EDFGVPAD
+779 DDFGVPREVGLPK
-787 NSLVL
+787 LVA
-792 FTQRLASF
+792 RLANF
-800 DLGCLENGLFGQS
+800 DLGCLENPLFGEA
-813 SVQAALHGLA
+813 SVRAALEGLA
-823 DLLQR
+823 DLLQE
-828 IGDTSGQVSDRLALR
+828 ISDASSQVSDRLALR
-843 HFAHVDDVSQRTVS
+843 HFAHVDDVSQQTVS

>member
-1 MRFISSAL
+1 
-9 VHALIVKA
+9 
-17 LELSAEPHMPDLL
+17 MPDLL
-30 DRYPLTAG
+30 DRYPLTTG
-38 SYHEMLD
+38 TYHELLD
-45 ASGAVRPHWLR
+45 DNGAVRPHWRRL
-56 FYEHL
+56 FDQL

-66 AQLVQRQALV
+66 AHLIQRQALL

-106 HLIPVEEWQ
+106 HVIDPQEWKHLS
-115 QVAAGIAQRA
+115 AGIAQRA

-134 VYGPQTLIAEGLLP
+134 LYGPQRLISEGLLP
-148 TELVFGHNNFLWPC
+148 AELVFGHNNFLWPC
-162 QGVVPPE
+162 QGIAPPD
-169 GTFLHAYA
+169 GSFLHLYA

-208 VIVSR
+208 MIVSR
-213 AFPELYRDLDVQHL
+213 AFPELYRDLRVRHL

-237 LARQAPSSNEAPLV
+237 LARQAPSDGESPLV

-264 EHLYLAGQLGYPL
+264 EHLYLARQLGYPL
-277 VEGSDLTVRDATVY
+277 VEGGDLTVRDATVY
-291 LKTLGGLRRVHAIMR
+291 LKTLSGLRRVHAIMR

-350 SPGLLGFLPRIN
+350 SPGLLGFLPKIN
-362 EHLFGEKLIL
+362 QYLFGEELIL
-372 PSVATWWC
+372 PSIATWWC

-389 LEKMPE
+389 LEKLPQ
-395 LLIKPAFASQS
+395 LLIKPAFPSQS
-406 FAPVLGRDL
+406 FTPVFGRDL
-415 SDEQRQ
+415 NEAQRGQ
-421 ALATRMQAR
+421 LAARMQAR

-435 AQEIAQLSHA
+435 AQELAQLSQA
-445 PIWQGEEGQLQPR
+445 PVWQAEDGHIQPR

-465 AVATAD
+465 AVSGKD
-471 GYRVLPGGLTRVAA
+471 DYRVLSGGLTRVAA
-485 DADAEVVS
+485 EADAEVVS

-498 ASKDTWIVGER
+498 ASKDTWVLGEQAPGGEQWTAQR
-509 SSGSEPWK
+509 TV
-517 AGHALGVHDLI
+517 GVHDLV
-528 RRDPN
+528 RRDPY

-558 LRIILARYID
+558 LRIMLGRYVD
-568 GNDPSALH
+568 GDDPQALQSA
-576 AAVTLG
+576 VSLG
-582 ERLNLLPKDDPEAP
+582 ESLMLLPEEGE
-596 LTLDERLLAAL
+596 LHERLLAAL
-607 LGEEW
+607 LGDDW
-612 PFSLRSNLQRLQWA
+612 SFSLRSNLQRLQWA

-647 EAMSL
+647 EAMEL
-652 ETDAPDLGE
+652 ETEEPDFGE

-697 RIERLQFL
+697 RLERLQFL
-705 STSLAAFLYSDAA
+705 SSSLAAFLRSDAVF
-718 CDQDALEWLLELG
+718 DQAGLEWLLELG
-731 NSSITYRSRYLALPQ
+731 NSSITYRSRYLAVAQ

-769 LVARSLKRLN
+769 LVARTLKRLN
-779 EDFGVPAD
+779 DDFGAPKETALPE
-787 NSLVL
+787 LV
-792 FTQRLASF
+792 TRLSRF
-800 DLGCLENGLFGQS
+800 DLRCLENPLFGEAS
-813 SVQAALHGLA
+813 LRAALDGLA
-823 DLLQR
+823 DLLQEVADV
-828 IGDTSGQVSDRLALR
+828 GGQVSDRLALR

>member
-1 MRFISSAL
+1 
-9 VHALIVKA
+9 
-17 LELSAEPHMPDLL
+17 MPDLL
-30 DRYPLTAG
+30 DRYPLTTG
-38 SYHEMLD
+38 TYHELLD
-45 ASGAVRPHWLR
+45 DSGAVRVHWRPL
-56 FYEHL
+56 FDQL

-66 AQLVQRQALV
+66 AQLVQRQALL

-106 HLIPVEEWQ
+106 HVIDAQEWKHLS
-115 QVAAGIAQRA
+115 AGIAQRG

-134 VYGPQTLIAEGLLP
+134 LYGPQRLISEGLLP
-148 TELVFGHNNFLWPC
+148 AELIFGHNNFLWPC
-162 QGVVPPE
+162 QGIAPPD
-169 GTFLHAYA
+169 GTFLHLYA

-208 VIVSR
+208 MIVSR
-213 AFPELYRDLDVQHL
+213 AFPDLYRDLNVRHL

-237 LARQAPSSNEAPLV
+237 LARQAPSDGEPPLV

-264 EHLYLAGQLGYPL
+264 EHLYLARQLGYPL
-277 VEGSDLTVRDATVY
+277 VEGGDLTVRDATVY
-291 LKTLGGLRRVHAIMR
+291 LKTLSGLRRVHAIMR

-350 SPGLLGFLPRIN
+350 SPGLLGFLPKIN
-362 EHLFGEKLIL
+362 EFLFGEELLL
-372 PSVATWWC
+372 PSIATWWC

-389 LEKMPE
+389 LEKLPQ
-395 LLIKPAFASQS
+395 LLIKPAFPSQS
-406 FAPVLGRDL
+406 FRPVLGRDL
-415 SDEQRQ
+415 NEAQR
-421 ALATRMQAR
+421 AKLAARMQAR

-435 AQEIAQLSHA
+435 AQELAQLSQA
-445 PIWQGEEGQLQPR
+445 PVWQAEDGQIQPR

-465 AVATAD
+465 AVSGKD
-471 GYRVLPGGLTRVAA
+471 DYRVLSGGLTRVAA
-485 DADAEVVS
+485 KADAEVVS

-498 ASKDTWIVGER
+498 ASKDTWVLGEQAP
-509 SSGSEPWK
+509 GSEQW
-517 AGHALGVHDLI
+517 AAQRTVGVHDLV
-528 RRDPN
+528 RRDPY

-548 CERCDDSARL
+548 SERCDDSARL
-558 LRIILARYID
+558 LRIMLARYVD
-568 GNDPSALH
+568 GDDPQALQSA
-576 AAVTLG
+576 VSLG
-582 ERLNLLPKDDPEAP
+582 ESLMLLPDEGELP
-596 LTLDERLLAAL
+596 ERLLAAL
-607 LGEEW
+607 LGEDW
-612 PFSLRSNLQRLQWA
+612 SFSLRSNLQRLQWA

-647 EAMSL
+647 EALEL
-652 ETDAPDLGE
+652 ETSEPDFGE
-661 LLDFLNRLVMSLAAL
+661 MLDFLNRLVMSLAAL

-683 MTRDEGWRFLMIGR
+683 MTRDEGWRFLMMGR
-697 RIERLQFL
+697 RLERLQFL
-705 STSLAAFLYSDAA
+705 SSSLAAFLRSEAVF
-718 CDQDALEWLLELG
+718 DQAGLEWLLELG
-731 NSSITYRSRYLALPQ
+731 NSSITYRSRYLAVAQ

-769 LVARSLKRLN
+769 LVARTLKRLN
-779 EDFGVPAD
+779 DDFGAPRDMALPE
-787 NSLVL
+787 LV
-792 FTQRLASF
+792 TRLSRF
-800 DLGCLENGLFGQS
+800 DLRCLENPLFGDTS
-813 SVQAALHGLA
+813 LRSALDGLA
-823 DLLQR
+823 DLLQEVA
-828 IGDTSGQVSDRLALR
+828 DVSGQVSDRLALR

>member
-1 MRFISSAL
+1 
-9 VHALIVKA
+9 
-17 LELSAEPHMPDLL
+17 MPDLL
-30 DRYPLTAG
+30 DRYPLTTG
-38 SYHEMLD
+38 TYHELLD
-45 ASGAVRPHWLR
+45 DNGAVRPHWRRL
-56 FYEHL
+56 FDQL

-66 AQLVQRQALV
+66 AHLIQRQALL

-106 HLIPVEEWQ
+106 HVIDPQEWKHLS
-115 QVAAGIAQRA
+115 AGIAQRA

-134 VYGPQTLIAEGLLP
+134 LYGPQRLISEGLLP
-148 TELVFGHNNFLWPC
+148 AELVFGHNNFLWPC
-162 QGVVPPE
+162 QGIAPPD
-169 GTFLHAYA
+169 GSFLHLYA

-208 VIVSR
+208 MIVSR
-213 AFPELYRDLDVQHL
+213 AFPELYRDLRVRHL

-237 LARQAPSSNEAPLV
+237 LARQAPSDGESPLV

-264 EHLYLAGQLGYPL
+264 EHLYLARQLGYPL
-277 VEGSDLTVRDATVY
+277 VEGGDLTVRDATVY
-291 LKTLGGLRRVHAIMR
+291 LKTLSGLRRVHAIMR

-350 SPGLLGFLPRIN
+350 SPGLLGFLPKIN
-362 EHLFGEKLIL
+362 QYLFGEELIL
-372 PSVATWWC
+372 PSIATWWC

-389 LEKMPE
+389 LEKLPQ
-395 LLIKPAFASQS
+395 LLIKPAFPSQS
-406 FAPVLGRDL
+406 FTPVFGRDL
-415 SDEQRQ
+415 NEAQRGQ
-421 ALATRMQAR
+421 LAARMQAR

-435 AQEIAQLSHA
+435 AQELAQLSQA
-445 PIWQGEEGQLQPR
+445 PVWQAEDGHIQPR

-465 AVATAD
+465 AVSGKD
-471 GYRVLPGGLTRVAA
+471 DYRVLSGGLTRVAA
-485 DADAEVVS
+485 EADAEVVS

-498 ASKDTWIVGER
+498 ASKDTWVLGEQVP
-509 SSGSEPWK
+509 GGEQWK
-517 AGHALGVHDLI
+517 AQRTVGVHDLV
-528 RRDPN
+528 RRDPY

-558 LRIILARYID
+558 LRIMLGRYVD
-568 GNDPSALH
+568 GDDPQALQSA
-576 AAVTLG
+576 VSLG
-582 ERLNLLPKDDPEAP
+582 ESLMLLPEEGE
-596 LTLDERLLAAL
+596 LHERLLAAL
-607 LGEEW
+607 LGDDW
-612 PFSLRSNLQRLQWA
+612 SFSLRSNLQRLQWA

-647 EAMSL
+647 EAMEL
-652 ETDAPDLGE
+652 ETEEPDFGE

-697 RIERLQFL
+697 RLERLQFL
-705 STSLAAFLYSDAA
+705 SSSLAAFLRSDAVF
-718 CDQDALEWLLELG
+718 DQAGLEWLLELG
-731 NSSITYRSRYLALPQ
+731 NSSITYRSRYLAVAQ

-769 LVARSLKRLN
+769 LVARTLKRLN
-779 EDFGVPAD
+779 DDFGAPKETALPE
-787 NSLVL
+787 LV
-792 FTQRLASF
+792 TRLSRF
-800 DLGCLENGLFGQS
+800 DLRCLENPLFGEAS
-813 SVQAALHGLA
+813 LRAALDGLA
-823 DLLQR
+823 DLLQEVADV
-828 IGDTSGQVSDRLALR
+828 GGQVSDRLALR

>member
-1 MRFISSAL
+1 
-9 VHALIVKA
+9 
-17 LELSAEPHMPDLL
+17 MPDLL
-30 DRYPLTAG
+30 DRYPLTTG
-38 SYHEMLD
+38 TYHELLD
-45 ASGAVRPHWLR
+45 GNGAVRPHWRRL
-56 FYEHL
+56 FDQL

-66 AQLVQRQALV
+66 AQLMQRQALL

-106 HLIPVEEWQ
+106 HVIDAQ
-115 QVAAGIAQRA
+115 QWKQLSAGIAQRA

-134 VYGPQTLIAEGLLP
+134 LYGPQRLISEGLLP
-148 TELVFGHNNFLWPC
+148 AELVFGHNNFLWPC
-162 QGVVPPE
+162 QGISPPE
-169 GTFLHAYA
+169 GIFLHLYA

-208 VIVSR
+208 MIVSR
-213 AFPELYRDLDVQHL
+213 AFPDLYRDLKVQHL

-237 LARQAPSSNEAPLV
+237 LARQAPSEDEPPLV

-264 EHLYLAGQLGYPL
+264 EHLYLARQLGYPL
-277 VEGSDLTVRDATVY
+277 VEGGDLTVRDATVY
-291 LKTLGGLRRVHAIMR
+291 LKTLSGLRRVHAIMR

-336 RVLVANALGSGVLE
+336 RVLVANALGSGMLE
-350 SPGLLGFLPRIN
+350 SPGLLGFLPKICQF
-362 EHLFGEKLIL
+362 LFGEDLLL
-372 PSVATWWC
+372 PSIATWWC

-389 LEKMPE
+389 LEKLPQ
-395 LLIKPAFASQS
+395 LLIKPAFPSQS
-406 FAPVLGRDL
+406 FKPVFGRDL
-415 SDEQRQ
+415 SEEQR
-421 ALATRMQAR
+421 AGLAARIQAR

-435 AQEIAQLSHA
+435 AQELAQLSQA
-445 PIWQGEEGQLQPR
+445 PVWQAEDGLLQPR

-465 AVATAD
+465 AVSGED
-471 GYRVLPGGLTRVAA
+471 DYRVLPGGLTRVAA
-485 DADAEVVS
+485 EADAEVVS

-498 ASKDTWIVGER
+498 ASKDTWVLGELAP
-509 SSGSEPWK
+509 GSEQWK
-517 AGHALGVHDLI
+517 AQRTVGVHDLV
-528 RRDPN
+528 RRDPY

-558 LRIILARYID
+558 LRIMLARYVD
-568 GNDPSALH
+568 GDDPQALQSA
-576 AAVTLG
+576 VSLG
-582 ERLNLLPKDDPEAP
+582 ESLMLLPEEGELP
-596 LTLDERLLAAL
+596 ERLLAAL
-607 LGEEW
+607 LGDDW
-612 PFSLRSNLQRLQWA
+612 SFSLRSNLQRLQWA

-647 EAMSL
+647 EALEL
-652 ETDAPDLGE
+652 ETGEADFGE

-697 RIERLQFL
+697 RLERLQFL
-705 STSLAAFLYSDAA
+705 SSSLAAFLRGEAVF
-718 CDQDALEWLLELG
+718 DQAGLEWLLELG
-731 NSSITYRSRYLALPQ
+731 NSSITYRSRYLAVAQ

-769 LVARSLKRLN
+769 LVARTLKRLN
-779 EDFGVPAD
+779 DDFGAPRETALPE
-787 NSLVL
+787 LVM
-792 FTQRLASF
+792 RLSRF
-800 DLGCLENGLFGQS
+800 DLRCLENPLFGEAS
-813 SVQAALHGLA
+813 LRAALDGLA
-823 DLLQR
+823 DLLQEVA
-828 IGDTSGQVSDRLALR
+828 DVSGQVSDRLALR

>member
-1 MRFISSAL
+1 
-9 VHALIVKA
+9 
-17 LELSAEPHMPDLL
+17 MPDLL
-30 DRYPLTAG
+30 DRYPLTPG
-38 SYHEMLD
+38 TYHELLD
-45 ASGAVRPHWLR
+45 NSGTVRPHWRRL
-56 FYEHL
+56 FDQL

-66 AQLVQRQALV
+66 AQLMQRQALL

-106 HLIPVEEWQ
+106 HVIDAQEWKQ
-115 QVAAGIAQRA
+115 LSTGIAQRA

-134 VYGPQTLIAEGLLP
+134 LYGPQRLISEGLLP
-148 TELVFGHNNFLWPC
+148 AELVFGHNNFLWPC
-162 QGVVPPE
+162 QGISPPD
-169 GTFLHAYA
+169 GIFLHLYA

-208 VIVSR
+208 MIVSR
-213 AFPELYRDLDVQHL
+213 AFPDLYRDLKVQHL

-237 LARQAPSSNEAPLV
+237 LARQAPSDGEPPLV

-264 EHLYLAGQLGYPL
+264 EHLYLARQLGYPL
-277 VEGSDLTVRDATVY
+277 VEGGDLTVRDATVY
-291 LKTLGGLRRVHAIMR
+291 LKTLSGLRRVHAIMR

-350 SPGLLGFLPRIN
+350 SPGLLGFLPKICQF
-362 EHLFGEKLIL
+362 LFGEDLLL
-372 PSVATWWC
+372 PSIATWWC
-380 GEPPVLAQA
+380 GEPPVLDQA
-389 LEKMPE
+389 LEKLSQ
-395 LLIKPAFASQS
+395 LLIKPAFPSQS
-406 FAPVLGRDL
+406 FKPVFGRDL
-415 SDEQRQ
+415 SEEQRGR
-421 ALATRMQAR
+421 LAARIQAR

-435 AQEIAQLSHA
+435 AQELAQLSQA
-445 PIWQGEEGQLQPR
+445 PVWQAEDGLLQPR

-465 AVATAD
+465 AVAGED
-471 GYRVLPGGLTRVAA
+471 DYRVLPGGLTRVAA
-485 DADAEVVS
+485 EADAEVVS

-498 ASKDTWIVGER
+498 ASKDTWVLGEQAP
-509 SSGSEPWK
+509 GSEQWK
-517 AGHALGVHDLI
+517 AQRTVGVHDLV
-528 RRDPN
+528 RRDPY

-558 LRIILARYID
+558 LRIMLARYVD
-568 GNDPSALH
+568 GDDPQALQSA
-576 AAVTLG
+576 VSLG
-582 ERLNLLPKDDPEAP
+582 ESLMLLPEEGELP
-596 LTLDERLLAAL
+596 ERLLAAL
-607 LGEEW
+607 LGDDW
-612 PFSLRSNLQRLQWA
+612 SFSLRSNLQRLQWA

-647 EAMSL
+647 EALEL
-652 ETDAPDLGE
+652 ETGEADFGE

-697 RIERLQFL
+697 RLERLQFL
-705 STSLAAFLYSDAA
+705 SSSLAAFLRGEAVF
-718 CDQDALEWLLELG
+718 DQAGLEWLLELG
-731 NSSITYRSRYLALPQ
+731 NSSITYRSRYLAVAQ

-769 LVARSLKRLN
+769 LVTRTLKRLN
-779 EDFGVPAD
+779 DDFGAPRETALPE
-787 NSLVL
+787 LV
-792 FTQRLASF
+792 TRLSRF
-800 DLGCLENGLFGQS
+800 DLRCLENPLFGEAS
-813 SVQAALHGLA
+813 LRAALDGLA
-823 DLLQR
+823 DLLQEVA
-828 IGDTSGQVSDRLALR
+828 DASGQVSDRLALR

>member
-1 MRFISSAL
+1 
-9 VHALIVKA
+9 
-17 LELSAEPHMPDLL
+17 MPDLL
-30 DRYPLTAG
+30 DRYPLTTG
-38 SYHEMLD
+38 TYHELLD
-45 ASGAVRPHWLR
+45 DSGAVRAHWRRL
-56 FYEHL
+56 FDQL

-66 AQLVQRQALV
+66 AQLLQRQALL

-106 HLIPVEEWQ
+106 HVIDPQEWKHLQ
-115 QVAAGIAQRA
+115 AGIAQRA

-134 VYGPQTLIAEGLLP
+134 LYGPQRLISEGLLP
-148 TELVFGHNNFLWPC
+148 AELVFGHNNFLWPC
-162 QGVVPPE
+162 QGIAPPD
-169 GTFLHAYA
+169 GSFLHLYA

-208 VIVSR
+208 TIVSR
-213 AFPELYRDLDVQHL
+213 AFPDLYRDLKVRHL

-237 LARQAPSSNEAPLV
+237 LARQAPSDGESPLV

-264 EHLYLAGQLGYPL
+264 EHLYLARQLGYPL
-277 VEGSDLTVRDATVY
+277 VEGGDLTVRDATVY
-291 LKTLGGLRRVHAIMR
+291 LKTLSGLRRVHAIMR

-350 SPGLLGFLPRIN
+350 SPGLLGFLPKIN
-362 EHLFGEKLIL
+362 QYLFGEELLL
-372 PSVATWWC
+372 PSIATWWC

-389 LEKMPE
+389 LEKLPH
-395 LLIKPAFASQS
+395 LLIKPAFPSQS
-406 FAPVLGRDL
+406 FSPVFGRDL
-415 SDEQRQ
+415 SEAQRAQ
-421 ALATRMQAR
+421 LAARMQAR

-435 AQEIAQLSHA
+435 AQELAQLSQA
-445 PIWQGEEGQLQPR
+445 PVWQAEDGQIQPR
-458 AIGMRVY
+458 AIGMRMY
-465 AVATAD
+465 AVSGKD
-471 GYRVLPGGLTRVAA
+471 DYRVLPGGLTRVAA
-485 DADAEVVS
+485 EADAEVVS

-498 ASKDTWIVGER
+498 ASKDTWVLSEQAPGGEQ
-509 SSGSEPWK
+509 WK
-517 AGHALGVHDLI
+517 AQRTVGVHDLV
-528 RRDPN
+528 RRDPY

-548 CERCDDSARL
+548 CERCDGSARL
-558 LRIILARYID
+558 LRIMLARYVD
-568 GNDPSALH
+568 GDDPQALESAV
-576 AAVTLG
+576 ALG
-582 ERLNLLPKDDPEAP
+582 ESLMLLPEEGELP
-596 LTLDERLLAAL
+596 ERLLAAL
-607 LGEEW
+607 LGDDW
-612 PFSLRSNLQRLQWA
+612 SFSLRSNLQRLQWA

-647 EAMSL
+647 EAMEL
-652 ETDAPDLGE
+652 ETEEADFGE

-697 RIERLQFL
+697 RLERLQFL
-705 STSLAAFLYSDAA
+705 SSSLAAFLRSDAVF
-718 CDQDALEWLLELG
+718 DQAGLEWLLELG
-731 NSSITYRSRYLALPQ
+731 NSSITYRSRYLAVAQ

-769 LVARSLKRLN
+769 LVTRTLKRLN
-779 EDFGVPAD
+779 DDFAAPRETALPE
-787 NSLVL
+787 LVA
-792 FTQRLASF
+792 RLSRF
-800 DLGCLENGLFGQS
+800 DLRCLENPLFGEAS
-813 SVQAALHGLA
+813 LRAALDGLA
-823 DLLQR
+823 DLLQEVA
-828 IGDTSGQVSDRLALR
+828 DVSGQVSDRLALR

>member
-1 MRFISSAL
+1 
-9 VHALIVKA
+9 
-17 LELSAEPHMPDLL
+17 MPDLL
-30 DRYPLTAG
+30 VRYPLTAG
-38 SYHEMLD
+38 TYHEMLD
-45 ASGAVRPHWLR
+45 ASGAVRPHWQRL
-56 FYEHL
+56 YEHL

-66 AQLVQRQALV
+66 AQLMQRQALLT
-76 ARQIQENGVTYN
+76 RQIQENGVTYN

-106 HLIPVEEWQ
+106 HLIPAQEWQ
-115 QVAAGIAQRA
+115 HVAAGIAQRA

-134 VYGPQTLIAEGLLP
+134 LYGPQQLIADGLLP
-148 TELVFGHNNFLWPC
+148 AELVFGHNNFLWPC
-162 QGVVPPE
+162 QGVKPPE
-169 GTFLHAYA
+169 GTFLHMYA

-183 PDGRWWVTADRTQA
+183 PDGQWWVTADRTQA

-208 VIVSR
+208 QIVSR
-213 AFPELYRDLDVQHL
+213 AFPDMYRDLQVQHL
-227 SGFFRTLQET
+227 SSFFRALQET
-237 LARQAPSSNEAPLV
+237 LVRQAPSDKESPLV

-264 EHLYLAGQLGYPL
+264 EHLYLARQLGYPL
-277 VEGSDLTVRDATVY
+277 VEGGDLTVRDATVY
-291 LKTLGGLRRVHAIMR
+291 LKTLSGLRRVHAIMR

-350 SPGLLGFLPRIN
+350 SPGLLGFLPKIN

-380 GEPPVLAQA
+380 GEPPVLEQA
-389 LEKMPE
+389 LEKLPE
-395 LLIKPAFASQS
+395 LLIKPAFPSQS
-406 FAPVLGRDL
+406 FTPVFGRDL
-415 SDEQRQ
+415 NAEQRQ
-421 ALATRMQAR
+421 ALAQRMRAR

-435 AQEIAQLSHA
+435 AQELAQLSHA
-445 PIWQGEEGQLQPR
+445 PVWQADGGQLQPR

-465 AVATAD
+465 AVASAD

-485 DADAEVVS
+485 EADAEVVS
-493 MQRGG
+493 MQSGG
-498 ASKDTWIVGER
+498 ASKDTWVLGER
-509 SSGSEPWK
+509 VYGVEPWK
-517 AGHALGVHDLI
+517 GQRALGVRDLI
-528 RRDPN
+528 RRDPY

-548 CERCDDSARL
+548 CERCDVSARL
-558 LRIILARYID
+558 LRIMLARYVD
-568 GNDPSALH
+568 GDDPLALQ
-576 AAVTLG
+576 AAVKLG
-582 ERLNLLPKDDPEAP
+582 ESLHLLPDEEDGGE
-596 LTLDERLLAAL
+596 LHERLLAAL
-607 LGEEW
+607 LGEDW
-612 PFSLRSNLQRLQWA
+612 SFSLRANLQRLQWA

-637 NWQALVELQR
+637 NWQALVELQG

-652 ETDAPDLGE
+652 DTDDPDFGE

-697 RIERLQFL
+697 RIERLRFL
-705 STSLAAFLYSDAA
+705 STSLAAFLRDAA
-718 CDQDALEWLLELG
+718 VNDDAGLEWLLELG
-731 NSSITYRSRYLALPQ
+731 NSSITYRSRYLAVPQ
-746 LIPVLDLLLLDEQ
+746 LIPVLDLLLLDDQ

-769 LVARSLKRLN
+769 LVSRSLTRLN
-779 EDFGVPAD
+779 EDFGAPRDA
-787 NSLVL
+787 SLPL
-792 FTQRLASF
+792 LIKRLSIF
-800 DLGCLENGLFGQS
+800 DLGSLENPLFGQS
-813 SVQAALHGLA
+813 SVRAVLNGLA
-823 DLLQR
+823 DLLQS
-828 IGDTSGQVSDRLALR
+828 IGEASGQVSDRLALR

>member
-1 MRFISSAL
+1 
-9 VHALIVKA
+9 
-17 LELSAEPHMPDLL
+17 MPDLL
-30 DRYPLTAG
+30 DRYPLTTG
-38 SYHEMLD
+38 TYHELLD
-45 ASGAVRPHWLR
+45 DSGAVRAHWRRL
-56 FYEHL
+56 FDQL

-66 AQLVQRQALV
+66 AQLLQRQALL

-106 HLIPVEEWQ
+106 HVIDAQEWKLLS
-115 QVAAGIAQRA
+115 AGIAQRA

-134 VYGPQTLIAEGLLP
+134 LYGPQRLISEGLLP
-148 TELVFGHNNFLWPC
+148 AELVFGHNNFLWPC
-162 QGVVPPE
+162 QGITPPD
-169 GTFLHAYA
+169 GDFLHLYA

-208 VIVSR
+208 TIVSR
-213 AFPELYRDLDVQHL
+213 AFPDLYRDLKVQHL

-237 LARQAPSSNEAPLV
+237 LARQAPSDGEPPLV

-264 EHLYLAGQLGYPL
+264 EHLYLARQLGYPL
-277 VEGSDLTVRDATVY
+277 VEGGDLTVRDATVY
-291 LKTLGGLRRVHAIMR
+291 LKTLSGLRRVHAIMR

-350 SPGLLGFLPRIN
+350 SPGLLGFLPKIN
-362 EHLFGEKLIL
+362 QYLFGEELML
-372 PSVATWWC
+372 PSIATWWC

-389 LEKMPE
+389 LEKLPQ
-395 LLIKPAFASQS
+395 LLIKPAFPSQS
-406 FAPVLGRDL
+406 FTPVFGRDL
-415 SDEQRQ
+415 DEGQRAQ
-421 ALATRMQAR
+421 LAARMQAR

-435 AQEIAQLSHA
+435 AQELAQLSQA
-445 PIWQGEEGQLQPR
+445 PVWQAEDGLIQPR

-465 AVATAD
+465 AVSGKND
-471 GYRVLPGGLTRVAA
+471 YRVLRGGLTRVAA
-485 DADAEVVS
+485 EADAEVVS

-498 ASKDTWIVGER
+498 ASKDTWVLGEQAP
-509 SSGSEPWK
+509 GGEQWK
-517 AGHALGVHDLI
+517 AQRTVGVHDLV
-528 RRDPN
+528 RRDPY

-558 LRIILARYID
+558 LRIMLARYVD
-568 GNDPSALH
+568 GDDPQALQSA
-576 AAVTLG
+576 VSLG
-582 ERLNLLPKDDPEAP
+582 ESLMLLPEEGELP
-596 LTLDERLLAAL
+596 ERLMAAM
-607 LGEEW
+607 LGDDW
-612 PFSLRSNLQRLQWA
+612 SFSLRSNLQRLQWA

-647 EAMSL
+647 EAVEL
-652 ETDAPDLGE
+652 ETSEPDFGE

-697 RIERLQFL
+697 RLERLQFL
-705 STSLAAFLYSDAA
+705 SSSLAAFLRGEAVF
-718 CDQDALEWLLELG
+718 DQAGLEWLLELG
-731 NSSITYRSRYLALPQ
+731 NSSITYRSRYLAVAQ

-769 LVARSLKRLN
+769 LVARTLKRLN
-779 EDFGVPAD
+779 DDFGAPRDTALPE
-787 NSLVL
+787 LV
-792 FTQRLASF
+792 TRLSRF
-800 DLGCLENGLFGQS
+800 DLRCLENPLFGEAS
-813 SVQAALHGLA
+813 LRAALDGLA
-823 DLLQR
+823 DLLQEVA
-828 IGDTSGQVSDRLALR
+828 DVSGQVSDRLALR

>member
-1 MRFISSAL
+1 
-9 VHALIVKA
+9 
-17 LELSAEPHMPDLL
+17 MPDLL
-30 DRYPLTAG
+30 DRYPLTTG
-38 SYHEMLD
+38 TYHELLD
-45 ASGAVRPHWLR
+45 DSGAVRAHWQRL
-56 FYEHL
+56 FDQL

-66 AQLVQRQALV
+66 AQLVQRQALL

-106 HLIPVEEWQ
+106 HIIDAQEWKLLS
-115 QVAAGIAQRA
+115 AGIAQRA

-134 VYGPQTLIAEGLLP
+134 LYGPQRLISEGLLP
-148 TELVFGHNNFLWPC
+148 AELVFGHNNFLWPC
-162 QGVVPPE
+162 QGITPPD
-169 GTFLHAYA
+169 GNFLHLYA

-208 VIVSR
+208 TIVSR
-213 AFPELYRDLDVQHL
+213 AFPDLYRDLKVQHL

-237 LARQAPSSNEAPLV
+237 LARQAPSDGEPPLV

-264 EHLYLAGQLGYPL
+264 EHLYLARQLGYPL
-277 VEGSDLTVRDATVY
+277 VEGGDLTVRDATVY
-291 LKTLGGLRRVHAIMR
+291 LKTLSGLRRVHAIMR

-350 SPGLLGFLPRIN
+350 SPGLLGFLPKIN
-362 EHLFGEKLIL
+362 QYLFGEELML
-372 PSVATWWC
+372 PSIATWWC

-389 LEKMPE
+389 LEKLPQ
-395 LLIKPAFASQS
+395 LLIKPAFPSQS
-406 FAPVLGRDL
+406 FTPVFGRDL
-415 SDEQRQ
+415 DEKQRAQ
-421 ALATRMQAR
+421 LAARMQAR

-435 AQEIAQLSHA
+435 AQELAQLSQA
-445 PIWQGEEGQLQPR
+445 PVWQAEDGQIQPR

-465 AVATAD
+465 AVSGKNA
-471 GYRVLPGGLTRVAA
+471 YRVLPGGLTRVAA
-485 DADAEVVS
+485 EADAEVVS

-498 ASKDTWIVGER
+498 ASKDTWVLGEQAPA
-509 SSGSEPWK
+509 GEQWK
-517 AGHALGVHDLI
+517 AQRTVGVHDLV
-528 RRDPN
+528 RRDPY

-558 LRIILARYID
+558 LRIMLARYVD
-568 GNDPSALH
+568 GDDPQALQSA
-576 AAVTLG
+576 VSLG
-582 ERLNLLPKDDPEAP
+582 ESLMLLPEEGELP
-596 LTLDERLLAAL
+596 ERLMAAM
-607 LGEEW
+607 LGDDW
-612 PFSLRSNLQRLQWA
+612 SFSLRSNLQRLQWA

-647 EAMSL
+647 EAVEL
-652 ETDAPDLGE
+652 ETSEPDFGE

-697 RIERLQFL
+697 RLERLQFL
-705 STSLAAFLYSDAA
+705 SSSLAAFLRGEAVF
-718 CDQDALEWLLELG
+718 DQAGLEWLLELG
-731 NSSITYRSRYLALPQ
+731 NSSITYRSRYLAVAQ

-769 LVARSLKRLN
+769 LVARTLKRLN
-779 EDFGVPAD
+779 DDFGAPRDTALPE
-787 NSLVL
+787 LV
-792 FTQRLASF
+792 TRLSRF
-800 DLGCLENGLFGQS
+800 DLRCLENPLFGEAS
-813 SVQAALHGLA
+813 LRAALDGLA
-823 DLLQR
+823 ALLQEVA
-828 IGDTSGQVSDRLALR
+828 DVSGQVSDRLALR

>member
-1 MRFISSAL
+1 
-9 VHALIVKA
+9 
-17 LELSAEPHMPDLL
+17 MPDLL

-38 SYHEMLD
+38 TYHELLND
-45 ASGAVRPHWLR
+45 SGEVRPHWRRL
-56 FYEHL
+56 FDQL

-66 AQLVQRQALV
+66 AQLVQRQALL

-106 HLIPVEEWQ
+106 HVIAADEWQ
-115 QVAAGIAQRA
+115 QLSTGIAQRA

-134 VYGPQTLIAEGLLP
+134 LYGPQRLISEGLLP
-148 TELVFGHNNFLWPC
+148 AELVFGHNNFLWPC
-162 QGVVPPE
+162 QGIAPPE
-169 GTFLHAYA
+169 DAFLHLYA

-208 VIVSR
+208 TIVSR
-213 AFPELYRDLDVQHL
+213 AFPELYRDLKVQHL
-227 SGFFRTLQET
+227 AGFFRTLQET
-237 LARQAPSSNEAPLV
+237 LARQAPCADDAPLV

-264 EHLYLAGQLGYPL
+264 EHLYLARQLGYPL
-277 VEGSDLTVRDATVY
+277 VEGGDLTVRDATVY
-291 LKTLGGLRRVHAIMR
+291 LKTLSGLRRVHAIMR

-350 SPGLLGFLPRIN
+350 SPGLLGFLPKIN
-362 EHLFGEKLIL
+362 QYLFGEELLL
-372 PSVATWWC
+372 PSIATWWC
-380 GEPPVLAQA
+380 GEAPVLAQA
-389 LEKMPE
+389 LEKLPE
-395 LLIKPAFASQS
+395 LLIKPAFPSQS
-406 FAPVLGRDL
+406 FAPVFGRDL
-415 SDEQRQ
+415 SEQQRQ
-421 ALATRMQAR
+421 ALAERMQAR

-435 AQEIAQLSHA
+435 AQELAQLSQA
-445 PIWQGEEGQLQPR
+445 PIWQAEDGQLQPR
-458 AIGMRVY
+458 AIGMRMY
-465 AVATAD
+465 AVASRD

-485 DADAEVVS
+485 EADAEVVS

-498 ASKDTWIVGER
+498 ASKDTWVLGER
-509 SSGSEPWK
+509 APSGEQWK
-517 AGHALGVHDLI
+517 TQRNVGVHDLV
-528 RRDPN
+528 RRDPY

-558 LRIILARYID
+558 LRIMLARYVD
-568 GNDPSALH
+568 GDDPQALQ
-576 AAVTLG
+576 AAVELG
-582 ERLNLLPKDDPEAP
+582 ERLMLLPEEGELP
-596 LTLDERLLAAL
+596 ERLLAAL
-607 LGEEW
+607 LGEDW
-612 PFSLRSNLQRLQWA
+612 SFSLRSNLQRLQWA

-647 EAMSL
+647 EAL
-652 ETDAPDLGE
+652 ELDTEEPDFGE

-705 STSLAAFLYSDAA
+705 SSSLAAFLRGAGA
-718 CDQDALEWLLELG
+718 FDQAGLEWLLELG
-731 NSSITYRSRYLALPQ
+731 NSSITYRSRYLAVAQ

-769 LVARSLKRLN
+769 LVTRTLKRLN
-779 EDFGVPAD
+779 DDFGVPREAGLPQ
-787 NSLVL
+787 LVE
-792 FTQRLASF
+792 RLARF
-800 DLGCLENGLFGQS
+800 DLGCLENPLFGEN
-813 SVQAALHGLA
+813 SVRAALGGLA
-823 DLLQR
+823 DLLQE
-828 IGDTSGQVSDRLALR
+828 IAEASGQVSDRLALR

>member
-1 MRFISSAL
+1 
-9 VHALIVKA
+9 
-17 LELSAEPHMPDLL
+17 MPDLL
-30 DRYPLTAG
+30 DRYPLTTG
-38 SYHEMLD
+38 TYHELLD
-45 ASGAVRPHWLR
+45 DNGAVRPHWRRL
-56 FYEHL
+56 FDQL

-66 AQLVQRQALV
+66 AHLIQRQALL

-106 HLIPVEEWQ
+106 HVIDPQEWKHLS
-115 QVAAGIAQRA
+115 AGIAQRA

-134 VYGPQTLIAEGLLP
+134 LYGPQRLISEGLLP
-148 TELVFGHNNFLWPC
+148 AELVFGHNNFLWPC
-162 QGVVPPE
+162 QGITPPD
-169 GTFLHAYA
+169 GSFLHLYA

-208 VIVSR
+208 MIVSR
-213 AFPELYRDLDVQHL
+213 AFPELYRDLRVRHL

-237 LARQAPSSNEAPLV
+237 LARQAPSDGESPLV

-264 EHLYLAGQLGYPL
+264 EHLYLARQLGYPL
-277 VEGSDLTVRDATVY
+277 VEGGDLTVRDATVY
-291 LKTLGGLRRVHAIMR
+291 LKTLSGLRRVHAIMR

-350 SPGLLGFLPRIN
+350 SPGLLGFLPKIN
-362 EHLFGEKLIL
+362 QYLFGEELIL
-372 PSVATWWC
+372 PSIATWWC

-389 LEKMPE
+389 LEKLPQ
-395 LLIKPAFASQS
+395 LLIKPAFPSQS
-406 FAPVLGRDL
+406 FTPVFGRDL
-415 SDEQRQ
+415 NEAQRGQ
-421 ALATRMQAR
+421 LAARMQAR

-435 AQEIAQLSHA
+435 AQELAQLSQA
-445 PIWQGEEGQLQPR
+445 PVWQAEDGHIQPR

-465 AVATAD
+465 AVSGKD
-471 GYRVLPGGLTRVAA
+471 DYRVLSGGLTRVAA
-485 DADAEVVS
+485 EADAEVVS

-498 ASKDTWIVGER
+498 ASKDTWVLGEQAPGGEQWTAQR
-509 SSGSEPWK
+509 TVS
-517 AGHALGVHDLI
+517 VHDLV
-528 RRDPN
+528 RRDPY

-558 LRIILARYID
+558 LRIMLGRYVD
-568 GNDPSALH
+568 GDDPQALQSA
-576 AAVTLG
+576 VSLG
-582 ERLNLLPKDDPEAP
+582 ESLMLLPEEGE
-596 LTLDERLLAAL
+596 LHERLLAAL
-607 LGEEW
+607 LGDDW
-612 PFSLRSNLQRLQWA
+612 SFSLRSNLQRLQWA

-647 EAMSL
+647 EAMEL
-652 ETDAPDLGE
+652 ETEEPDFGE

-697 RIERLQFL
+697 RLERLQFL
-705 STSLAAFLYSDAA
+705 SSSLAAFLRSDAVF
-718 CDQDALEWLLELG
+718 DQAGLEWLLELG
-731 NSSITYRSRYLALPQ
+731 NSSITYRSRYLAVAQ

-769 LVARSLKRLN
+769 LVARTLKRLN
-779 EDFGVPAD
+779 DDFGAPKETALPE
-787 NSLVL
+787 LV
-792 FTQRLASF
+792 TRLSRF
-800 DLGCLENGLFGQS
+800 DLRCLENPLFGEAS
-813 SVQAALHGLA
+813 LRAALDGLA
-823 DLLQR
+823 DLLQEVADV
-828 IGDTSGQVSDRLALR
+828 GGQVSDRLALR

>member
-1 MRFISSAL
+1 
-9 VHALIVKA
+9 
-17 LELSAEPHMPDLL
+17 MPDLL
-30 DRYPLTAG
+30 DRYPLTTG
-38 SYHEMLD
+38 TYHELLD
-45 ASGAVRPHWLR
+45 DSGAVRPHWRRL
-56 FYEHL
+56 FDQL
-61 QRSTP
+61 QRSTS
-66 AQLVQRQALV
+66 AHLIQRQALL

-106 HLIPVEEWQ
+106 HVIDAQEWKQ
-115 QVAAGIAQRA
+115 LSAGIAQRA

-134 VYGPQTLIAEGLLP
+134 LYGPQRLISEGLLP
-148 TELVFGHNNFLWPC
+148 AELVFGHNNFLWPC
-162 QGVVPPE
+162 QGIAPPD
-169 GTFLHAYA
+169 GIFLHLYA

-208 VIVSR
+208 MIVSR
-213 AFPELYRDLDVQHL
+213 AFPDLYRDLKVQHL

-237 LARQAPSSNEAPLV
+237 LARQAPSESEPPLV

-264 EHLYLAGQLGYPL
+264 EHLYLARQLGYPL
-277 VEGSDLTVRDATVY
+277 VEGGDLTVRDATVY
-291 LKTLGGLRRVHAIMR
+291 LKTLSGLRRVHAIMR

-350 SPGLLGFLPRIN
+350 SPGLLGFLPKIN
-362 EHLFGEKLIL
+362 QYLFGEDLIL
-372 PSVATWWC
+372 PSIATWWC

-389 LEKMPE
+389 LEKLPH
-395 LLIKPAFASQS
+395 LLIKPAFPSQS
-406 FAPVLGRDL
+406 FSPVFGRDL
-415 SDEQRQ
+415 NEEQRGQ
-421 ALATRMQAR
+421 LAARMQAR

-435 AQEIAQLSHA
+435 AQELAQLSQA
-445 PIWQGEEGQLQPR
+445 PVWQAADGQLQPR

-465 AVATAD
+465 AVSGED
-471 GYRVLPGGLTRVAA
+471 DYRVLPGGLTRVAA
-485 DADAEVVS
+485 EADAEVVS

-498 ASKDTWIVGER
+498 ASKDTWVLGEQAP
-509 SSGSEPWK
+509 GGEQWK
-517 AGHALGVHDLI
+517 AQRTVGVHDLV
-528 RRDPN
+528 RRDPY

-558 LRIILARYID
+558 LRIMLARYVD
-568 GNDPSALH
+568 GDDPQALKSA
-576 AAVTLG
+576 VSLG
-582 ERLNLLPKDDPEAP
+582 ESLMLLPEEGELP
-596 LTLDERLLAAL
+596 ERLQAAL
-607 LGEEW
+607 LGDDW
-612 PFSLRSNLQRLQWA
+612 SFSLRSNLQRLQWA

-647 EAMSL
+647 EAMEL
-652 ETDAPDLGE
+652 ETEEPDFGE

-697 RIERLQFL
+697 RLERLQFL
-705 STSLAAFLYSDAA
+705 SSSLAAFLRGEAVF
-718 CDQDALEWLLELG
+718 DQAGLEWLLELG
-731 NSSITYRSRYLALPQ
+731 NSSITYRSRYLAVAQ

-769 LVARSLKRLN
+769 LVTRTLKRLN
-779 EDFGVPAD
+779 DDFGVPRETALPE
-787 NSLVL
+787 LVA
-792 FTQRLASF
+792 RLSRF
-800 DLGCLENGLFGQS
+800 DLRCLENPLFGEAS
-813 SVQAALHGLA
+813 LRAALDGLA
-823 DLLQR
+823 DLLQEVA
-828 IGDTSGQVSDRLALR
+828 DASGQVSDRLALR

>member
-1 MRFISSAL
+1 
-9 VHALIVKA
+9 
-17 LELSAEPHMPDLL
+17 MPDLL
-30 DRYPLTAG
+30 DHYPLTAG
-38 SYHEMLD
+38 TYHELLD
-45 ASGAVRPHWLR
+45 ASGAVRPHWRRL
-56 FYEHL
+56 FDQL

-66 AQLVQRQALV
+66 AQLMQRQALLT
-76 ARQIQENGVTYN
+76 RQIQENGVTYN

-106 HLIPVEEWQ
+106 HVIAADEWQ
-115 QVAAGIAQRA
+115 QLSAGIAQRA

-134 VYGPQTLIAEGLLP
+134 LYGPQRLISEGLLP
-148 TELVFGHNNFLWPC
+148 AELVFGHNNFLWPC
-162 QGVVPPE
+162 QGIQPPD
-169 GTFLHAYA
+169 GAFLHLYA

-208 VIVSR
+208 MIVSR
-213 AFPELYRDLDVQHL
+213 AFPDLYRDLQVQHL
-227 SGFFRTLQET
+227 AGFFRTLQET
-237 LARQAPSSNEAPLV
+237 LARQAPRDDEAPLI

-264 EHLYLAGQLGYPL
+264 EHLYLARQLGYPL
-277 VEGSDLTVRDATVY
+277 VEGGDLTVRDATVY
-291 LKTLGGLRRVHAIMR
+291 LKTLSGLRRVHAIMR

-321 SALGVPGLLEAVRQG
+321 SALGVPGLLEAVRRG

-350 SPGLLGFLPRIN
+350 SPGLLGFLPKIS
-362 EHLFGEKLIL
+362 EHLFGEELIL

-380 GEPPVLAQA
+380 GEAPVLAQA
-389 LEKMPE
+389 LEKLPE
-395 LLIKPAFASQS
+395 LLIKPAFPSQS
-406 FAPVLGRDL
+406 FAPLFGRDL
-415 SDEQRQ
+415 CEKERQ
-421 ALATRMQAR
+421 ALAERMRAR

-435 AQEIAQLSHA
+435 AQELAQLSQA
-445 PIWQGEEGQLQPR
+445 PVWQAEDSQLQPR

-465 AVATAD
+465 AVASRD

-485 DADAEVVS
+485 EADAEVVS

-498 ASKDTWIVGER
+498 ASKDTWVLGER
-509 SSGSEPWK
+509 APSGEQWK
-517 AGHALGVHDLI
+517 GQRTIGVHDLV
-528 RRDPN
+528 RRDPY

-548 CERCDDSARL
+548 CERCDGSARL
-558 LRIILARYID
+558 LRIMLARYVD
-568 GNDPSALH
+568 GDDPQALQ
-576 AAVTLG
+576 AAVDLG
-582 ERLNLLPKDDPEAP
+582 ESLMLLPDEGELP
-596 LTLDERLLAAL
+596 ERLLAAL
-607 LGEEW
+607 QGDDW
-612 PFSLRSNLQRLQWA
+612 SFSLRSNLQRLQWA

-647 EAMSL
+647 EALAL
-652 ETDAPDLGE
+652 EAREPDFGE

-705 STSLAAFLYSDAA
+705 SSSLAAFLRDSSAP
-718 CDQDALEWLLELG
+718 DQAGLEWLLELG
-731 NSSITYRSRYLALPQ
+731 NSSITYRSRYLAVAQ

-769 LVARSLKRLN
+769 LVTRTLNRLN
-779 EDFGVPAD
+779 DDFGVPREAGLPV
-787 NSLVL
+787 LVR
-792 FTQRLASF
+792 RLSRF
-800 DLGCLENGLFGQS
+800 DLGCLENPLFGEA
-813 SVQAALHGLA
+813 SVRAALEGLA
-823 DLLQR
+823 DLLQE
-828 IGDTSGQVSDRLALR
+828 IADASGQVSDRLALR
-843 HFAHVDDVSQRTVS
+843 HFAHVDDVSQQTVS

>member
-1 MRFISSAL
+1 
-9 VHALIVKA
+9 
-17 LELSAEPHMPDLL
+17 MPDLL

-38 SYHEMLD
+38 TYHELLD
-45 ASGAVRPHWLR
+45 GSGAVRPHWRRL
-56 FYEHL
+56 FDQL

-66 AQLVQRQALV
+66 AQLVQRQALL

-106 HLIPVEEWQ
+106 HVIAADEWQ
-115 QVAAGIAQRA
+115 QLSAGIAQRA

-134 VYGPQTLIAEGLLP
+134 LYGPQRLISEGLLP
-148 TELVFGHNNFLWPC
+148 AELVFGHNNFLWPC
-162 QGVVPPE
+162 QHIAPPE
-169 GTFLHAYA
+169 EIFLHLYA

-208 VIVSR
+208 TIVSR
-213 AFPELYRDLDVQHL
+213 AFPELYRDLKVQHL
-227 SGFFRTLQET
+227 AGFFRALQET
-237 LARQAPSSNEAPLV
+237 LARQAPSDDDTPLV

-264 EHLYLAGQLGYPL
+264 EHLYLARQLGYPL
-277 VEGSDLTVRDATVY
+277 VEGGDLTVRDATVY
-291 LKTLGGLRRVHAIMR
+291 LKTLSGLRRVHAIMR

-350 SPGLLGFLPRIN
+350 SPGLLGFLPKIN
-362 EHLFGEKLIL
+362 QYLFGEDMIL
-372 PSVATWWC
+372 PSIATWWC
-380 GEPPVLAQA
+380 GEAPVLAQA
-389 LEKMPE
+389 LEKLPE
-395 LLIKPAFASQS
+395 LLIKPAFPSQS
-406 FAPVLGRDL
+406 FAPVFGRDL
-415 SDEQRQ
+415 SEKQRQ
-421 ALATRMQAR
+421 ALAERMQAR

-435 AQEIAQLSHA
+435 AQELAQLSHA
-445 PIWQGEEGQLQPR
+445 PIWQAENGQLQPR
-458 AIGMRVY
+458 AIGMRMY
-465 AVATAD
+465 AVASGE

-485 DADAEVVS
+485 EADAEVVS

-498 ASKDTWIVGER
+498 ASKDTWVLGDRPPSGEQ
-509 SSGSEPWK
+509 WK
-517 AGHALGVHDLI
+517 SQRNVGVHDLV
-528 RRDPN
+528 RRDPY

-558 LRIILARYID
+558 LRIMLARYVD
-568 GNDPSALH
+568 GDDPQALQ
-576 AAVTLG
+576 AAVDLG
-582 ERLNLLPKDDPEAP
+582 ERLTLLPDEGELP
-596 LTLDERLLAAL
+596 ERLLAAL
-607 LGEEW
+607 LGEDW
-612 PFSLRSNLQRLQWA
+612 SFSLRSNLQRLQWA

-647 EAMSL
+647 EAMDL
-652 ETDAPDLGE
+652 DTDEPDFGE

-705 STSLAAFLYSDAA
+705 SSSLAAFLRGAGA
-718 CDQDALEWLLELG
+718 FDQAGLEWLLELG
-731 NSSITYRSRYLALPQ
+731 NSSITYRSRYLAVAQ

-769 LVARSLKRLN
+769 LVTRTLKRLN
-779 EDFGVPAD
+779 DDFGVPREAGLPQ
-787 NSLVL
+787 LVE
-792 FTQRLASF
+792 RLARF
-800 DLGCLENGLFGQS
+800 DLGCLENPLFGEA
-813 SVQAALHGLA
+813 SVRAALSGLA
-823 DLLQR
+823 DLLQD
-828 IGDTSGQVSDRLALR
+828 IADASSQVSDRLALR

>member
-1 MRFISSAL
+1 
-9 VHALIVKA
+9 
-17 LELSAEPHMPDLL
+17 MPDLL
-30 DRYPLTAG
+30 DHYPLTAG
-38 SYHEMLD
+38 TYHELLD
-45 ASGAVRPHWLR
+45 ASGAVRPHWRRL
-56 FYEHL
+56 FDQL

-66 AQLVQRQALV
+66 AQLMQRQALLT
-76 ARQIQENGVTYN
+76 RQIQENGVTYN

-106 HLIPVEEWQ
+106 HVIAADEWQ
-115 QVAAGIAQRA
+115 QLSAGIAQRA

-134 VYGPQTLIAEGLLP
+134 LYGPQRLISEGLLP
-148 TELVFGHNNFLWPC
+148 AELVFGHNNFLWPC
-162 QGVVPPE
+162 QGIQPPD
-169 GTFLHAYA
+169 GAFLHLYA

-208 VIVSR
+208 MIVSR
-213 AFPELYRDLDVQHL
+213 AFPDLYRDLQVQHL
-227 SGFFRTLQET
+227 AGFFRTLQET
-237 LARQAPSSNEAPLV
+237 LARQAPRDNEAPLI

-264 EHLYLAGQLGYPL
+264 EHLYLARQLGYPL
-277 VEGSDLTVRDATVY
+277 VEGGDLTVRDATVY
-291 LKTLGGLRRVHAIMR
+291 LKTLSGLRRVHAIMR

-321 SALGVPGLLEAVRQG
+321 SALGVPGLLEAVRRG

-350 SPGLLGFLPRIN
+350 SPGLLGFLPKIS
-362 EHLFGEKLIL
+362 EHLFGEELIL

-380 GEPPVLAQA
+380 GEAPVLAQA
-389 LEKMPE
+389 LEKLPE
-395 LLIKPAFASQS
+395 LLIKPAFPSQS
-406 FAPVLGRDL
+406 FAPLFGRDL
-415 SDEQRQ
+415 CEKERQ
-421 ALATRMQAR
+421 ALAERMRAR

-435 AQEIAQLSHA
+435 AQELAQLSQA
-445 PIWQGEEGQLQPR
+445 PVWQAEDGQLQPR

-465 AVATAD
+465 AVASRD

-485 DADAEVVS
+485 EADAEVVS

-498 ASKDTWIVGER
+498 ASKDTWVLGER
-509 SSGSEPWK
+509 APSGEQWK
-517 AGHALGVHDLI
+517 GQRTIGVHELV
-528 RRDPN
+528 RRDPY

-548 CERCDDSARL
+548 CERCDGSARL
-558 LRIILARYID
+558 LRIMLARYVD
-568 GNDPSALH
+568 GDDPQALQ
-576 AAVTLG
+576 AAVDLG
-582 ERLNLLPKDDPEAP
+582 ESLMLLPDEGELP
-596 LTLDERLLAAL
+596 ERLLAAL
-607 LGEEW
+607 QGDDW
-612 PFSLRSNLQRLQWA
+612 AFSLRSNLQRLQWA

-647 EAMSL
+647 EALAL
-652 ETDAPDLGE
+652 EAREPDFGE

-705 STSLAAFLYSDAA
+705 SSSLAAFLRSATA
-718 CDQDALEWLLELG
+718 FDQAGLEWLLELG
-731 NSSITYRSRYLALPQ
+731 NSSITYRSRYLAVAQ

-769 LVARSLKRLN
+769 LVTRTLNRLN
-779 EDFGVPAD
+779 DEFGVPREAGLPK
-787 NSLVL
+787 LVG
-792 FTQRLASF
+792 RLSRF
-800 DLGCLENGLFGQS
+800 DLGCLENPLFGEA
-813 SVQAALHGLA
+813 SVRAALEGLA
-823 DLLQR
+823 DLLQE
-828 IGDTSGQVSDRLALR
+828 IADASGQVSDRLALR
-843 HFAHVDDVSQRTVS
+843 HFAHVDDVSQQTVS